1 MWIHILYTGTFI
13 EGPNYVM
20 YLPGLT
26 PLPIELTCNVTGV
39 SIAWIVNGTVYLLSE
54 LFNGALP
61 GHNVTGTIILVNSPV
76 NNTEYVCVY
85 VINDGEIRS
94 DTVYVIIITGEYI
107 QVSEQLLFVY
117 FQNLMNLWVILINE
131 DAKI

>member
-1 MWIHILYTGTFI
+1 MWIYILHIGTVI
-13 EGPNYVM
+13 EDTSYVM

-26 PLPIELTCNVTGV
+26 PLPIELTCSVTGV
-39 SIAWIVNGTVYLLSE
+39 LIAWIVNGAAYLLNH
-54 LFNGALP
+54 LADGALP
-61 GHNVTGTIILVNSPV
+61 GHNVTGTNILVNSPV
-76 NNTEYVCVY
+76 NNTEYVCVSL
-85 VINDGEIRS
+85 INDVETRS
-94 DTVYVIIITGEYI
+94 DTVYIIIITGEYI